1 MHGPVAYTDGACLG
15 NPGPGGWGVRIL
27 YADGTVCE
35 LGGRAAATTNNRM
48 ELQAAIAA
56 LQVLHTNHQVAIFTD
71 SRYVI
76 DGLTKWLPAWRRRGW
91 VTLTNTPVKNRDLWM
106 TLEGLSHS
114 GVRWQHVYGHRG
126 DPNNERADT
135 IARACAAG
143 TCPPLFC
150 GQSGAPDD
158 PVVVPAATPLPPR
171 SVSATPAR
179 SPVPTRAPG
188 RAYYVSI
195 VHGTAAIDMD
205 WPACAARV
213 RGVSGAQYRKVRTP
227 EELAAFYA
235 AHGVEPPQGLTWDS
249 E

>member
-1 MHGPVAYTDGACLG
+1 MEHAWGTLG
-15 NPGPGGWGVRIL
+15 LAAGGVRIL
-27 YADGTVCE
+27 HADGTVCE

-56 LQVLHTNHQVAIFTD
+56 LQVLHTSPQVVICTD

-91 VTLTNTPVKNRDLWM
+91 VTSTNTPVKNRDLWT
-106 TLEGLSHS
+106 TLEGLHHP

-126 DPNNERADT
+126 DPNNERVDT

-158 PVVVPAATPLPPR
+158 PVVVPTATTLPTPSASKTSTELHVPHMPL
-171 SVSATPAR
+171 
-179 SPVPTRAPG
+179 
-188 RAYYVSI
+188 
-195 VHGTAAIDMD
+195 
-205 WPACAARV
+205 V
-213 RGVSGAQYRKVRTP
+213 RHT
-227 EELAAFYA
+227 
-235 AHGVEPPQGLTWDS
+235 T
-249 E
+249 

>member
-35 LGGRAAATTNNRM
+35 LGGSAVATTNNRM
-48 ELQAAIAA
+48 ELQAAITA
-56 LQVLHTNHQVAIFTD
+56 LQVLRTSPQVVILSD

-91 VTLTNTPVKNRDLWM
+91 VTSTNTPVKNRDLWM
-106 TLEGLSHS
+106 TLEGLHHA

-126 DPNNERADT
+126 DPNNERVDA
-135 IARACAAG
+135 IARSCAAG
-143 TCPPLFC
+143 ACPPLFC
-150 GQSGAPDD
+150 GQSGAPGD
-158 PVVVPAATPLPPR
+158 PVVVATTTTLPPPL
-171 SVSATPAR
+171 VSETPAR
-179 SPVPTRAPG
+179 SHVPARASSP
-188 RAYYVSI
+188 AYYVSI
-195 VHGTAAIDMD
+195 VHGTAAIDTD

-227 EELAAFYA
+227 EELAAFCA
-235 AHGVEPPQGLTWDS
+235 AHGVEPPRDLP
-249 E
+249 

>member
-1 MHGPVAYTDGACLG
+1 MHGPLAYTDGACLG

-56 LQVLHTNHQVAIFTD
+56 LQVLHTSPQVTICTD

-76 DGLTKWLPAWRRRGW
+76 DGLTKWLPAWHRRGW
-91 VTLTNTPVKNRDLWM
+91 VTSTHTPVKNRDLWL
-106 TLEGLSHS
+106 TLESLQHA

-126 DPNNERADT
+126 DPNNERVDT

-143 TCPPLFC
+143 TCPALFC
-150 GQSGAPDD
+150 GQSGAPGD
-158 PVVVPAATPLPPR
+158 PVMAPTATPLPTQ
-171 SVSATPAR
+171 SAAETSAR
-179 SPVPTRAPG
+179 LPDPAPG

-195 VHGTAAIDMD
+195 VRGTAALDTD

-213 RGVSGAQYRKVRTP
+213 RGVSGAQYRKVCTP
-227 EELAAFYA
+227 EELAAFCA
-235 AHGVEPPQGLTWDS
+235 AHGVEPPRGLA
-249 E
+249 

>member
-1 MHGPVAYTDGACLG
+1 MHGPLAYTDGACLG

-35 LGGRAAATTNNRM
+35 LGGKAAATTNNRM

-56 LQVLHTNHQVAIFTD
+56 LQVLHARPQVAIFTD

-76 DGLTKWLPAWRRRGW
+76 DGLTKWLPTWRRRDW
-91 VTLTNTPVKNRDLWM
+91 VTSTNTPVKNRDLWQ
-106 TLEGLSHS
+106 TLESLHHS

-126 DPNNERADT
+126 DPNNERVDT

-143 TCPPLFC
+143 TCPALFC

-158 PVVVPAATPLPPR
+158 PVVASTAPALPMQSASETSARLQVPA
-171 SVSATPAR
+171 PA
-179 SPVPTRAPG
+179 SG
-188 RAYYVSI
+188 QAYYVSI
-195 VHGTAAIDMD
+195 VHGTAALDTN

-213 RGVSGAQYRKVRTP
+213 RGVSGARYRKVRTP
-227 EELAAFYA
+227 EELAAFCT
-235 AHGVEPPQGLTWDS
+235 AHGIEPPRGLA
-249 E
+249 

>member
-27 YADGTVCE
+27 YANGTVRE

-56 LQVLHTNHQVAIFTD
+56 LQVLHTSPQVAIFTD

-91 VTLTNTPVKNRDLWM
+91 VTVTNTPVKNRDLWM
-106 TLEGLSHS
+106 TLESLSHS

-126 DPNNERADT
+126 DPNNERVDT

-150 GQSGAPDD
+150 GQNGAPDD
-158 PVVVPAATPLPPR
+158 PVIVPAVPPLPPR
-171 SVSATPAR
+171 SVSETPAR
-179 SPVPTRAPG
+179 SHAPARAPG

-195 VHGTAAIDMD
+195 VHGTVAIDMD

-227 EELAAFYA
+227 EELAAFCA
-235 AHGVEPPQGLTWDS
+235 AYGVESPQGLTWDS